1 MSAGYDYLASLESA
15 RRWASHALLEAIA
28 RTARRGLWPRQQ
40 QKFAVEALEMLGR
53 YRAEIVRSTDP
64 VPTDERT
71 DFDGF
76 ARACLVAWLA
86 VDAYRRARDGA
97 S

>member
-1 MSAGYDYLASLESA
+1 MSAGYDYLAVLESA

-28 RTARRGLWPRQQ
+28 RTARKDLWSHQQ
-40 QKFAVEALEMLGR
+40 QAFAAEMLEMLRR
-53 YRAEIVRSTDP
+53 YQVEIVRSTDP
-64 VPTDERT
+64 IAIDERT

-76 ARACLVAWLA
+76 ARGCLVAWLA